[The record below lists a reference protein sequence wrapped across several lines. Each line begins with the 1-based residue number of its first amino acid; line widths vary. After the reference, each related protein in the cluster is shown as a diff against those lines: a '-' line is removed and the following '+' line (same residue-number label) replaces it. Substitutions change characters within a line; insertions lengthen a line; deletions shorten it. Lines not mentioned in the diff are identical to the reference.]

1 MPVQRSVIYTTG
13 VVLGVVFLF
22 LALRGADLGEVAHI
36 VIEYVSW
43 QMILLFL
50 VPYSLFFWLKN
61 VRWSLLLR
69 PHRQVDSAALLPI
82 TVVGYAANVLFPM
95 QLGEVA
101 RAYLAGRRL
110 ESDTAPLLTSIALE
124 RVFDLLALIVCV
136 GFAVPVLE
144 NLSGTVRAASNVMA
158 IVAGLG
164 LIVLGLY
171 VWRTN
176 SVLAGVDRLLRPA
189 PPKMRSWTVK
199 QLEKGAS
206 GLHAL
211 RKARL
216 LGGVAALSLCMWA
229 VMTVAC
235 LVALRTVQIEAGLA
249 MAVVTLFLSVVG
261 LALPTSPGFIGT
273 IQIAF
278 VLALVPFG
286 IDRDHALAASI
297 YYNALITI
305 PPLLVAAGVILSGSL
320 RR

>member
-1 MPVQRSVIYTTG
+1 MKSIRSVILAAG
-13 VVLGVVFLF
+13 VVLGFVFLF
-22 LALRGADLGEVAHI
+22 LALRGADLDEVTHI
-36 VIEYVSW
+36 VIEHVSW
-43 QMILLFL
+43 QMILLFF
-50 VPYSLFFWLKN
+50 VPYFLFFWLKS

-69 PHRQVDSAALLPI
+69 PHRQVDSATLLPI

-95 QLGEVA
+95 QLGEVV

-110 ESDTAPLLTSIALE
+110 ESDAAPLLTSIALE
-124 RVFDLLALIVCV
+124 RVFDLLAVIVCV

-144 NLSGTVRAASNVMA
+144 ELSGTVRAATNAMS

-176 SVLAGVDRLLRPA
+176 SVLAWADRLLRPA
-189 PPKMRSWTVK
+189 PPRMRSWTVE
-199 QLEKGAS
+199 QLEKGAT

-211 RKARL
+211 RKAHL
-216 LGGVAALSLCMWA
+216 LGGVGALSLCMWA
-229 VMTVAC
+229 VMTVSC

-249 MAVVTLFLSVVG
+249 MAVVTLFLSIVG

-278 VLALVPFG
+278 VLALTPFG
-286 IDRDHALAASI
+286 IGRDQAIAASI